1 MARLYSNENF
11 PQQAVSELRRLG
23 HDVLTVLEAGRA
35 NQVIPDEAVL
45 AFAVDEQR
53 AVLTLNRKHFIRLH
67 QLSANHAGIIVCTFD
82 ADFIGQARRIDSA
95 IKSLDGLQGQLLK
108 INRAN

>member
-35 NQVIPDEAVL
+35 NQAIPDEAVL
-45 AFAVDEQR
+45 SFAVDEQR

-67 QLSANHAGIIVCTFD
+67 QLSANHADIIVCTFD

-95 IKSLDGLQGQLLK
+95 IKALDGLKGQLLK